1 MCVRVRVCVFLPM
14 YVRFGMCVR
23 AYVCL
28 PFVSVCACVRV
39 RVRVC
44 SFVCEGVCMCE
55 SA

>member
-1 MCVRVRVCVFLPM
+1 M
-14 YVRFGMCVR
+14 RFRMGVR

-39 RVRVC
+39 SVSVC